1 MIDKSR
7 KAAYE
12 ALNDIMK
19 NKSYGNLAVKTAFN
33 NLNLQEKKF
42 ASRLVYGTIEKMITL
57 DWIIGNYVQKKS
69 PAALQNLL
77 RLGAYQIY
85 YMDSVP
91 VHAACSTSVD
101 LAKAI
106 GKGGASGFINGVLRN
121 IARGKNTLEFPER
134 DLSVKFSCPEWIINM
149 WIDELGEQQTI
160 KLLSYQDD
168 SGIVIR
174 ANRLKGYTDDMLEDE
189 LKRRGIQFQKGNI
202 VPHAYRVQA
211 GFEELNE
218 ELFADGKIAVQ
229 DEGSMLIA
237 QIAVDSKPRYVLDAC
252 AAPGGKTAAM
262 ADIYNDAEYFATDIH
277 QHRVD
282 IMEKL
287 FERLNVTARVYRFDA
302 AEKPFEPKVDC
313 VLVDAPCSGLGT
325 MFKQP
330 DIKYNK
336 STEDIAKLAEV
347 QIKILENCAESVIP
361 GGYLIYSTCT
371 ISRAE
376 NHDVVDKFLKN
387 TKDFEIVVP
396 EEYEKFKDSYDGYGI
411 QLLPHVHGT
420 SGFYIAKMRKIK

>member
-12 ALNDIMK
+12 ALNDITK

-33 NLNLQEKKF
+33 HLNPQEKKF
-42 ASRLVYGTIEKMITL
+42 ASRLVYGTIEKMITI
-57 DWIIGNYVQKKS
+57 DWVIGNYVQKKT

-101 LAKAI
+101 LAKAM

-121 IARGKNTLEFPER
+121 IARGKDTLGLPEGN
-134 DLSVKFSCPEWIINM
+134 LSVKYSCPEWLIKM
-149 WIDELGEQQTI
+149 WTEELGEQETI
-160 KLLSYQDD
+160 NLLSYQDYQ
-168 SGIVIR
+168 GIVIR
-174 ANRLKGYTDDMLEDE
+174 ANRLQGYTNNMLEDE
-189 LKRRGIQFQKGNI
+189 LNRRGIQFERGHI
-202 VPHAYRVQA
+202 VPDAYRVQA

-237 QIAVDSKPRYVLDAC
+237 KIAVDSRPRYVLDAC

-262 ADIYNDAEYFATDIH
+262 ADIYSDAEYFATDIH

-287 FERLNVTARVYRFDA
+287 FERLNVNARTYRFDA
-302 AEKPFEPKVDC
+302 ADKPFEPMVDC

-336 STEDIAKLAEV
+336 TIEDIAKLAEV
-347 QIKILENCAESVIP
+347 QVKILENCAESVIP
-361 GGYLIYSTCT
+361 GGHLIYSTCT

-376 NHDVVDKFLKN
+376 NHDVVERFLKN
-387 TKDFEIVVP
+387 NKDFEIVAP
-396 EEYEKFKDSYDGYGI
+396 DNNELLMKAYDGYGI
-411 QLLPHVHGT
+411 QLLPHVHMT
-420 SGFYIAKMRKIK
+420 AGFYIAKMRKTK